1 MINGMVTG
9 NKKADGLIGKEI
21 DSEGTAGL
29 EKERGNRKGGE
40 DCSSNRL
47 NRRDTAPAY
56 DSN

>member
-1 MINGMVTG
+1 MVTG

-21 DSEGTAGL
+21 DSEGMAGL
-29 EKERGNRKGGE
+29 EKERGADNRKGGE